1 MTLSSMMAI
10 DVSAVFLETE
20 DFAEIVRRHVE
31 GVRKPQNVT
40 ALVTWEDAAVISGD
54 GKRDARIRG
63 GLSLASDSS
72 IRMSDRWEI
81 NGVIYQTTAVSP
93 PQNGMQSILIEQR
106 KGDLR
111 GSSLGV
117 I

>member
-1 MTLSSMMAI
+1 
-10 DVSAVFLETE
+10 
-20 DFAEIVRRHVE
+20 
-31 GVRKPQNVT
+31 
-40 ALVTWEDAAVISGD
+40 
-54 GKRDARIRG
+54 
-63 GLSLASDSS
+63 
-72 IRMSDRWEI
+72 MSDRWEI

-93 PQNGMQSILIEQR
+93 PQNGMQAILIEQR